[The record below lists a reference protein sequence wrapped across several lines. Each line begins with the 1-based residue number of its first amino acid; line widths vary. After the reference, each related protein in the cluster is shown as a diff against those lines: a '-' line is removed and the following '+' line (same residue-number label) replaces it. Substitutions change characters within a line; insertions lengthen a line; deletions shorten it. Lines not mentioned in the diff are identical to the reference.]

1 MNQLNIVTRWSVVL
15 LLLFFSLAIVQ
26 CGGQV
31 RVSQNGDIVTVHYTG
46 TLDTGEVFDS
56 SRDRDPFQVTIGSG
70 QVIPGF
76 DEALKG
82 LSVGDTVTKR
92 MEPENAY
99 GLHRA
104 DLVVEAFKDELPSD
118 VIVGQVLQ
126 GATGGI
132 FTIVSIEGDIVEL
145 DGNHRLA
152 GHALTFEI
160 EMIEIKD

>member
-1 MNQLNIVTRWSVVL
+1 MKGVNIVTRASVVS
-15 LLLFFSLAIVQ
+15 LLLFFCLPIVQ
-26 CGGQV
+26 CGGQP
-31 RVSQNGDIVTVHYTG
+31 RVSQNGDIVKIHYTG

-56 SRDRDPFQVTIGSG
+56 SRNRDPFQVTIGAG

-104 DLVVEAFKDELPSD
+104 DLVVEVSKDELPPD
-118 VIVGQVLQ
+118 VAVGQVLQ
-126 GATGGI
+126 GSTGGI
-132 FTIVSIEGDIVEL
+132 FSIVRIEGETVEL

-160 EMIEIKD
+160 EMIEIEN

>member
-1 MNQLNIVTRWSVVL
+1 MNELNIVRRGSVVL
-15 LLLFFSLAIVQ
+15 LLLFFSLSIVQ
-26 CGGQV
+26 CGGQS
-31 RVSQNGDIVTVHYTG
+31 RASQNGDIVRVHYTG

-56 SRDRDPFQVTIGSG
+56 SRNRDPFQVIIGSG

-104 DLVVEAFKDELPSD
+104 DLVVEVSKDELPLD

-132 FTIVSIEGDIVEL
+132 FTIVRIEGDIVEL

-160 EMIEIKD
+160 DMIEIKD